1 MRPGGPNRQS
11 KAVRANHTL
20 FERLRSDDLQIDLPG
35 RDSLTARL
43 ESIRASLVR
52 LLNSRGGLSAAS
64 AGYGLEDFNDA
75 TIGSSDMMRVVARD
89 IERTITANEPR
100 VQNVRVEFDRSQAGS
115 LELFFRISATTVI
128 TRKSEQVVIDLVL
141 SDGRNFRL
149 R

>member
-1 MRPGGPNRQS
+1 MRSEGSPGQR
-11 KAVRANHTL
+11 KAARLNHTL
-20 FERLRSDDLQIDLPG
+20 FERLRADDQQIDLPG
-35 RDSLTARL
+35 HDPLSARL
-43 ESIRASLVR
+43 ESIRASLLR

-100 VQNVRVEFDRSQAGS
+100 VQNVRVDFDRAHAGS
-115 LELFFRISATTVI
+115 PELFFRISATTTI
-128 TRKSEQVVIDLVL
+128 TRTSEQVVIDFVL
-141 SDGRNFRL
+141 SDGRTLRL